1 MCHHPL
7 LSHLLI
13 FCHGKQLTYRR
24 FELWRQ
30 DKQLVA
36 NSQKIRQE
44 ISKGRFRISRL
55 AFADFEFKQSPD
67 LEPGTRFFRK
77 EKRRVLVLS

>member
-30 DKQLVA
+30 EKQLVA

-44 ISKGRFRISRL
+44 ISKGRFRIS
-55 AFADFEFKQSPD
+55 
-67 LEPGTRFFRK
+67 
-77 EKRRVLVLS
+77 

>member
-1 MCHHPL
+1 M
-7 LSHLLI
+7 
-13 FCHGKQLTYRR
+13 
-24 FELWRQ
+24 
-30 DKQLVA
+30 V

-44 ISKGRFRISRL
+44 ISKGRFRISQL

-67 LEPGTRFFRK
+67 LDPGKRFSRK